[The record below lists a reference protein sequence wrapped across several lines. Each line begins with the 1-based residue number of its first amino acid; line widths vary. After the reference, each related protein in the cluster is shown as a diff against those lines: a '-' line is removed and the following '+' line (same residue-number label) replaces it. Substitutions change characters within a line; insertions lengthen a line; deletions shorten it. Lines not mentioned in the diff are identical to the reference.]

1 MVGYAGQ
8 TSSGIELEEGRH
20 IIAVAMD
27 DSAKVAQIG
36 DWIFFP
42 DKPEL
47 GYYLVADVGKGNE
60 YHGDKWL
67 DIYAENADE
76 AQAQYGDYNNIE
88 VIKKEDADKIIES
101 LKNST
106 DIATATKS
114 SSNSGGTLVLEIP
127 VYDGTNVKREKIAYQ
142 NAVSKYTIPIE
153 FLFAQLQVSRNPE
166 YGAALWDMVL
176 NNSKIELVVQ
186 ETCSVTEEYTVHR
199 DGSEDL
205 EKTTITIGVMKYIRE
220 ADTWIVNS
228 VQEYFKNEDIT
239 IRPEEHDED
248 ASSWKKTVNRKITYK
263 ATPGGEVKEEI
274 VSNNSS
280 NNTVDP
286 DSITGNIGTATEI
299 PEEIKDKMR
308 GKSYKEEYASIVGI
322 TWDDL
327 RYCQIPYI
335 DFNGNRQIGEMI
347 LNKSV
352 AEDALDIFEELYN
365 IGYPIEKMR
374 LIDEYN
380 ASDYQSI
387 EDNNTS
393 AFNMRGTN
401 GSEITPGN
409 VSNHSKGVC
418 IDINPQMNPWIDG
431 DTGQGTHE
439 NAREYWNRDY
449 TQWSNETAKKAY
461 IGEDSEI
468 YRIFTA
474 HGWRWLG
481 GGKESGNS
489 DTQHFDKVN

>member
-114 SSNSGGTLVLEIP
+114 SSNSGGTLILEVA

-153 FLFAQLQVSRNPE
+153 FLFTQLQVSRNPE
-166 YGAALWDMVL
+166 YVAALCDMVL

-186 ETCSVTEEYTVHR
+186 ETCSVTEEYTVHK
-199 DGSEDL
+199 DGSEEL
-205 EKTTITIGVMKYIRE
+205 EKTTGTIGVMKYIRE

-228 VQEYFKNEDIT
+228 IQEYFKNEDIVIT
-239 IRPEEHDED
+239 EEEHDENT
-248 ASSWKKTVNRKITYK
+248 SSWKKTVNRKVTYK
-263 ATPGGEVKEEI
+263 ATPGGE
-274 VSNNSS
+274 S
-280 NNTVDP
+280 
-286 DSITGNIGTATEI
+286 
-299 PEEIKDKMR
+299 
-308 GKSYKEEYASIVGI
+308 
-322 TWDDL
+322 
-327 RYCQIPYI
+327 
-335 DFNGNRQIGEMI
+335 
-347 LNKSV
+347 
-352 AEDALDIFEELYN
+352 
-365 IGYPIEKMR
+365 
-374 LIDEYN
+374 
-380 ASDYQSI
+380 
-387 EDNNTS
+387 
-393 AFNMRGTN
+393 
-401 GSEITPGN
+401 
-409 VSNHSKGVC
+409 
-418 IDINPQMNPWIDG
+418 
-431 DTGQGTHE
+431 
-439 NAREYWNRDY
+439 
-449 TQWSNETAKKAY
+449 
-461 IGEDSEI
+461 
-468 YRIFTA
+468 
-474 HGWRWLG
+474 
-481 GGKESGNS
+481 
-489 DTQHFDKVN
+489 